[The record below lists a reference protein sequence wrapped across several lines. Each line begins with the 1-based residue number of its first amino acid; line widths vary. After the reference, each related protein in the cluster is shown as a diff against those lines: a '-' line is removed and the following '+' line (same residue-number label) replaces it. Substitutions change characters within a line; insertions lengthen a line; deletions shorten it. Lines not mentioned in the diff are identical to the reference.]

1 MNDYRK
7 QQLWAV
13 LQYLERDQVSPA
25 AYKYPLNVLTPNI
38 RQAYIWGMMT
48 LASYL
53 SASNTSQAEFALA
66 VGVKQ
71 PTVHRWLKGA
81 RPSWDTAAK
90 IEKATNG
97 AVPIAVWADHYSS
110 PSSGSNQPDGSCLP
124 KKGGDAATDIQG
136 DAA

>member
-1 MNDYRK
+1 
-7 QQLWAV
+7 
-13 LQYLERDQVSPA
+13 
-25 AYKYPLNVLTPNI
+25 
-38 RQAYIWGMMT
+38 MMT

-71 PTVHRWLKGA
+71 PTVHRWLNGA

-97 AVPIAVWADHYSS
+97 AVPIAVWADHCAS
-110 PSSGSNQPDGSCLP
+110 PSSVSTTTDSLP
-124 KKGGDAATDIQG
+124 SKEIGDAATDIQG